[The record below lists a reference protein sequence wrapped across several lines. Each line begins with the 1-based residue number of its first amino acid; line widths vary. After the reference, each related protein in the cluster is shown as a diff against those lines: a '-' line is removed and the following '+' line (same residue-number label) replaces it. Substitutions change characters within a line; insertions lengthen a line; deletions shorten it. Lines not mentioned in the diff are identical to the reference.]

1 MENAMIS
8 YKKAW
13 ISTYQER
20 VKRISGM
27 NSWYEIMVFCMNS
40 YFCVWISTYQER
52 GIFRFYM
59 NSYHEIMVWIHNVE
73 YEIMV
78 LGDDFKPLLENG
90 LFMVWIN
97 TMKFLMKFGINSWYD
112 GMNSYN
118 EIYVLNICTK
128 QLYEIHVWINNVN

>member
-27 NSWYEIMVFCMNS
+27 KSWYEIMVFCMNS

-78 LGDDFKPLLENG
+78 LG
-90 LFMVWIN
+90 
-97 TMKFLMKFGINSWYD
+97 
-112 GMNSYN
+112 
-118 EIYVLNICTK
+118 
-128 QLYEIHVWINNVN
+128 